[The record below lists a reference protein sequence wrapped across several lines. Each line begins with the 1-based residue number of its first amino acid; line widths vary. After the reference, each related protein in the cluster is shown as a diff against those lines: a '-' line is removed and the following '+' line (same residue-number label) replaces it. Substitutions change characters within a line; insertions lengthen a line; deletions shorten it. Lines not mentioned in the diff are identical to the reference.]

1 MHQKN
6 TTTKHLKTNKIM
18 EILIDFLGH
27 FTIGVIIGIVIA
39 IIYIKLYKTF
49 KNK

>member
-1 MHQKN
+1 
-6 TTTKHLKTNKIM
+6 M

-27 FTIGVIIGIVIA
+27 FTFGLMGSIIA
-39 IIYIKLYKTF
+39 ITFIKIYKQF

>member
-1 MHQKN
+1 
-6 TTTKHLKTNKIM
+6 M

>member
-1 MHQKN
+1 MN
-6 TTTKHLKTNKIM
+6 GLNYLKTNKIM

-27 FTIGVIIGIVIA
+27 LTLGLIIGS
-39 IIYIKLYKTF
+39 IISITFIKIYKQF

>member
-1 MHQKN
+1 
-6 TTTKHLKTNKIM
+6 M

-27 FTIGVIIGIVIA
+27 FTLGLIIGSIIA
-39 IIYIKLYKTF
+39 ITLIEIYKKF

>member
-1 MHQKN
+1 
-6 TTTKHLKTNKIM
+6 M

-27 FTIGVIIGIVIA
+27 FTFGLITGSIIA
-39 IIYIKLYKTF
+39 ITFIKIYKQF